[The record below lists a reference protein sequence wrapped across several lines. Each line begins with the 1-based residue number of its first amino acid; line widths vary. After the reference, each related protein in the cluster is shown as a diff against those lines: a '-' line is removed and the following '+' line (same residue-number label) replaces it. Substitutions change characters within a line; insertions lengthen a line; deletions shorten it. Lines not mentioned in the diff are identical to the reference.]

1 MMLWST
7 FARRYMFSPK
17 SHSVINIIA
26 FVSLIAV
33 AVPTAAMIILLA
45 MFAGLTGTIDDLTK
59 ITDADIEVVA
69 KRGGTY
75 KCEEIARDAI
85 AEIEGVEHVAS
96 YLEQSVI
103 ASATGRRVPV
113 AVRGVDSCYFN
124 VVPLDEH
131 LLRGDVSVIATGD
144 MILGASLAS
153 SLAAYGLGTEIELYA
168 LNRKQISTL
177 LPMSG
182 ISRMTTRLGGVVSA
196 NADINGSLALADLE
210 HIQQLLNYRGSIS
223 ALAVGLKPN
232 ANIKE
237 VERGIEEVVGERFD
251 VITRDEQYASMNAI
265 LRMEKFT
272 ILLIGLL
279 IILVATF
286 SIVGSVIMLITE
298 KQNDI
303 HTLRAMGANDK
314 LIHHIFVGEGALLTL
329 TGVMFGTIIGIG
341 FALAQQHFGWV
352 KIPGGGMLESYPVRL
367 IATDV
372 MLVVAIALV
381 MGWVVSHL
389 TVKAKLKRHI

>member
-1 MMLWST
+1 M
-7 FARRYMFSPK
+7 
-17 SHSVINIIA
+17 
-26 FVSLIAV
+26 
-33 AVPTAAMIILLA
+33 
-45 MFAGLTGTIDDLTK
+45 
-59 ITDADIEVVA
+59 
-69 KRGGTY
+69 
-75 KCEEIARDAI
+75 
-85 AEIEGVEHVAS
+85 
-96 YLEQSVI
+96 
-103 ASATGRRVPV
+103 
-113 AVRGVDSCYFN
+113 
-124 VVPLDEH
+124 
-131 LLRGDVSVIATGD
+131 
-144 MILGASLAS
+144 
-153 SLAAYGLGTEIELYA
+153 
-168 LNRKQISTL
+168 
-177 LPMSG
+177 
-182 ISRMTTRLGGVVSA
+182 
-196 NADINGSLALADLE
+196 
-210 HIQQLLNYRGSIS
+210 
-223 ALAVGLKPN
+223 AVGLKPD

-251 VITRDEQYASMNAI
+251 VITRDEQNASMNAI